1 MKKIFYFLVIVVQLI
16 GLISCNTTIEVN
28 VYYGDENLIIY
39 LDKDKPLSND
49 LLSNNKF
56 DLNDLYYDEDYSYK
70 YEGELI
76 SKNTNL
82 FVKESINFKIN
93 INGEIINIELIKNRP
108 LDNTVLNQYNI
119 NVNDLYYDEDYIDK
133 YNGELISEDIILYY
147 CEKIGVK
154 IIDGESS
161 KDISIIRGEC
171 LTNEI
176 PIPCILRGGFS
187 S

>member
-1 MKKIFYFLVIVVQLI
+1 MLLFFCDYNIPH
-16 GLISCNTTIEVN
+16 TTAFVN
-28 VYYGDENLIIY
+28 RFLIIY

-119 NVNDLYYDEDYIDK
+119 TNIYTF
-133 YNGELISEDIILYY
+133 IIHY
-147 CEKIGVK
+147 
-154 IIDGESS
+154 SS
-161 KDISIIRGEC
+161 
-171 LTNEI
+171 
-176 PIPCILRGGFS
+176 S